1 MLLLSSNANFT
12 YWKTSL
18 AMIKTNLCT
27 EYRVRPTT
35 RTMSL
40 KFSLSNSSWKRWTT
54 CFPSSTV
61 SSEGSFGGTM
71 SEDEQTLL
79 TSILWEGQDS
89 LAILFLSQIIL
100 TSCLYMYNLQID
112 TNVNTFFSAI
122 ISSFSKLSK
131 LAFTVAYIYFFKI
144 IF

>member
-1 MLLLSSNANFT
+1 
-12 YWKTSL
+12 
-18 AMIKTNLCT
+18 
-27 EYRVRPTT
+27 
-35 RTMSL
+35 
-40 KFSLSNSSWKRWTT
+40 
-54 CFPSSTV
+54 
-61 SSEGSFGGTM
+61 M

-122 ISSFSKLSK
+122 ISSFSKLNK
-131 LAFTVAYIYFFKI
+131 LAFTVVYNIYFLNNFLNHINLIDSFQNNEIVYSRFLLNKN
-144 IF
+144 

>member
-61 SSEGSFGGTM
+61 SSEGSLGGTM

-122 ISSFSKLSK
+122 ISSFSKLNK
-131 LAFTVAYIYFFKI
+131 LAFTVVYIY